1 MKLFSVLLAT
11 ASAITCPNGWT
22 SNGENPAKC
31 RPDGLQVECT
41 TDKMKVTMGL
51 NHLYYNGETMF
62 DRTQI
67 LAAKAHAG
75 NCEIVAGKV
84 NAQDSATL
92 DTGAVTEFSLGDCGT
107 VPTHENGNLVFTT
120 TFKVSY

>member
-62 DRTQI
+62 DSTQK

-75 NCEIVAGKV
+75 NCAIVAGKANGQNTAV
-84 NAQDSATL
+84 I
-92 DTGAVTEFSLGDCGT
+92 TGAVTEFSLGDCGT

-120 TFKVSY
+120 TFKVIF